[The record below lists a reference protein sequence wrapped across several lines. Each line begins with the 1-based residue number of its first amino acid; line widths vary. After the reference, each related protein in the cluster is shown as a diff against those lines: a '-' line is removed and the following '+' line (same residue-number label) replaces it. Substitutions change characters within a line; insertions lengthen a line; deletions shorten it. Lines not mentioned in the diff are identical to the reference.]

1 MKNKKHL
8 VFVDREKWD
17 REYLQRELKNYKLT
31 FLSGLNQ
38 TDKIKDAEVLSVFI
52 NTRVTKEIIKKL
64 PKLKFIAT
72 RSTGFDHIDLAA
84 CKDRGVKVA
93 YVPTYG
99 ENTVAEHTFG
109 LILCLSRKIYQA
121 IERTRAG
128 DFEIKNLM
136 GFDLKGR
143 TIGVVGC
150 GNIGRHVVRMAHGFA
165 MKVLVSDPCL
175 TAKEAAKLKVSQV
188 SLNVLMK
195 KSDIITLHC
204 PLNPATYQMINPQ
217 RLALVKPGSLLINT
231 ARGDLMDTTAVLDA
245 LEDGRLAGVGLDTL
259 EEEGAIKHE
268 DELLDCDFNVETLK
282 VLLENHIL
290 IKNPNVVV
298 TPHIAFNSREAVERI
313 LKTTVENIKYFL
325 KGKPKNLVRLK

>member
-1 MKNKKHL
+1 MNKKHL
-8 VFVDREKWD
+8 VFVDREKWN
-17 REYLQRELKNYKLT
+17 REYLQSEFKNYKLI
-31 FLSGLNQ
+31 FLNSLNQ
-38 TDKIKDAEVLSVFI
+38 PNKIKDAEVLSVFI
-52 NTRVTKEIIKKL
+52 NTRITEEVLKKM
-64 PKLKFIAT
+64 PKLKLIAT
-72 RSTGFDHIDLAA
+72 RSTGFDHIDLGA
-84 CKDRGVKVA
+84 CKKRGIKVA

-121 IERTRAG
+121 IERTRSG
-128 DFEIKNLM
+128 DFNIQDLM
-136 GFDLKGR
+136 GFDLKDR
-143 TIGVVGC
+143 TIGIIGC

-175 TAKEAAKLKVSQV
+175 SAKEAAKLKVTRV
-188 SLNVLMK
+188 GLNALMK

-204 PLNPATYQMINPQ
+204 PLSPATYQLINAAKLAMIK
-217 RLALVKPGSLLINT
+217 RGSLLINT

-259 EEEGAIKHE
+259 EEENSIKHE
-268 DELLDCDFNVETLK
+268 DELLDRGFNMETLK
-282 VLLENHIL
+282 VLLENHVL

-298 TPHIAFNSREAVERI
+298 TPHIAFNSREAVQRI